1 MFTDFS
7 VWMTIVLKTE
17 PWQWTLDTSTKENKS
32 DLLRPHTE
40 NYKMMK
46 EKIEKAV
53 REYLFGR
60 V

>member
-1 MFTDFS
+1 
-7 VWMTIVLKTE
+7 MTIVLKTQ

-32 DLLRPHTE
+32 DLLRPHTK

-46 EKIEKAV
+46 EEIEKAV

>member
-1 MFTDFS
+1 
-7 VWMTIVLKTE
+7 MTIVLKTQ

-40 NYKMMK
+40 SYKMMK
-46 EKIEKAV
+46 EEIEKAV
-53 REYLFGR
+53 REYLFGN

>member
-1 MFTDFS
+1 
-7 VWMTIVLKTE
+7 MTIVLKTQ

-40 NYKMMK
+40 NYKVMK
-46 EKIEKAV
+46 EEIEKAV
-53 REYLFGR
+53 REYLFGK